1 MAADAEPGHTTETA
15 YMFKSAKL
23 PLLLAF
29 HAESGPDY
37 KIVFKQGDDVR
48 QDQLVI
54 NIIQLMDRLL
64 KKEKLDLQLTSY
76 KVLATGS
83 SQGSAQVTHETHR
96 HLHGRGRRRTL
107 VTSLLVTRVGGARAR
122 HRGSGMI
129 EFVQAEPL
137 AKILEENNNDLQAFL
152 RKHNRDDSA
161 EYQIAPAVMDTYIK
175 SCGTMRGVEAD
186 PPPPA
191 QEKHGEGN
199 ADASVPRKP
208 WTGALEFQGADT
220 GLRTLCGCG
229 RVRFHAPFP

>member
-1 MAADAEPGHTTETA
+1 MRCRGGGGAADAEPGHTTETA

-96 HLHGRGRRRTL
+96 HLHGRGWRRTL
-107 VTSLLVTRVGGARAR
+107 FTSLLVTRVGGARAR
-122 HRGSGMI
+122 AIVG
-129 EFVQAEPL
+129 QA
-137 AKILEENNNDLQAFL
+137 
-152 RKHNRDDSA
+152 
-161 EYQIAPAVMDTYIK
+161 
-175 SCGTMRGVEAD
+175 
-186 PPPPA
+186 
-191 QEKHGEGN
+191 
-199 ADASVPRKP
+199 
-208 WTGALEFQGADT
+208 
-220 GLRTLCGCG
+220 
-229 RVRFHAPFP
+229 